1 MVQTENR
8 VAKRKIR
15 ISTAGKLTNE
25 GFTLIELTVVVFLAS
40 LMLLLAV
47 PRVRDTMLTD
57 GLKSTVNHLANTAR
71 ELRSDAARNQVDYV
85 LHLDLNNNLIWTY
98 SIDMTPEAKSEMKQ
112 RSFHIPENVKIQ
124 DVYRFGGNK
133 ITDGEA
139 TIRFYKR
146 GYAQPTVL
154 HLARKDDRFTVIF
167 EPFVSLIKTYDRYID
182 YRLPE

>member
-1 MVQTENR
+1 MVKTR
-8 VAKRKIR
+8 TR
-15 ISTAGKLTNE
+15 ILTAGKQTND
-25 GFTLIELTVVVFLAS
+25 GFTLIELTVVVFLVS
-40 LMLLLAV
+40 FMLLLAV
-47 PRVRDTMLTD
+47 PRVRDTVLTD

-71 ELRSDAARNQVDYV
+71 ELRSDAARNQVDYI

-98 SIDMTPEAKSEMKQ
+98 SIDMSPEAKSEMKE
-112 RSFHIPENVKIQ
+112 RSFHIPEDVKIE
-124 DVYRFGGNK
+124 DIYRFGGNK
-133 ITDGEA
+133 VIDGEA

-182 YRLPE
+182 YRPPD

>member
-1 MVQTENR
+1 ML
-8 VAKRKIR
+8 I
-15 ISTAGKLTNE
+15 AGKQTNK
-25 GFTLIELTVVVFLAS
+25 GFTLIELTVVVCLIS

-57 GLKSTVNHLANTAR
+57 GLKSTVNHLTNTAR
-71 ELRSDAARNQVDYV
+71 ELRSEAVRNQVDYI
-85 LHLDLNNNLIWTY
+85 LLLDLNNNLIWTY
-98 SIDMTPEAKSEMKQ
+98 SMDMTPEAKNEMKQ
-112 RSFHIPENVKIQ
+112 RVFQIPEDIKIQ

-133 ITDGEA
+133 VIDGEA

-167 EPFVSLIKTYDRYID
+167 EPFMSLIKTYDRYVD
-182 YRLPE
+182 YRPPD

>member
-1 MVQTENR
+1 ML
-8 VAKRKIR
+8 I
-15 ISTAGKLTNE
+15 AGKQTNK
-25 GFTLIELTVVVFLAS
+25 GFTLIELTVVVCLIS

-57 GLKSTVNHLANTAR
+57 GLKSTVNHLTNTAR
-71 ELRSDAARNQVDYV
+71 ELRSEAVRNQVDYI
-85 LHLDLNNNLIWTY
+85 LLLDLNNNLIWTY
-98 SIDMTPEAKSEMKQ
+98 NVDMTPEAKNEMKQ
-112 RSFHIPENVKIQ
+112 RVFQIPEDIKIQ

-133 ITDGEA
+133 VIDGEA

-167 EPFVSLIKTYDRYID
+167 EPFMSLIKTYDRYVD
-182 YRLPE
+182 YRPPD